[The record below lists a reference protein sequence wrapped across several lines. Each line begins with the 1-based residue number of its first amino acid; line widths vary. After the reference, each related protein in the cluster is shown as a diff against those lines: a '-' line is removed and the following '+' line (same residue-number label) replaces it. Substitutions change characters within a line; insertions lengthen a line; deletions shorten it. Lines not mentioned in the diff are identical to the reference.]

1 MLADHVVSS
10 RTGVS
15 STCHHVCLF
24 KKWILRLGARL
35 SHVHSKCLL
44 NPAITNS
51 ALTPRLPPSRCLTL
65 DSVLDPGDA
74 ALVPRPNHY
83 HLSHKKSLLK
93 NKALPSFSTAQENK
107 AVFRLPGAAS
117 RGQRHLTDRSRKQ
130 CTGIHLETQ
139 TQMAMT
145 ATTVEGTSPC
155 PLALWLRYFL

>member
-1 MLADHVVSS
+1 MDFEAWSQALTRAQQVPSE
-10 RTGVS
+10 
-15 STCHHVCLF
+15 
-24 KKWILRLGARL
+24 L
-35 SHVHSKCLL
+35 SY
-44 NPAITNS
+44 
-51 ALTPRLPPSRCLTL
+51 LTPRLPSIRCLTF

-74 ALVPRPNHY
+74 VPCPNHY
-83 HLSHKKSLLK
+83 HLPHKKSLLK

-155 PLALWLRYFL
+155 PLALRLRYFL